1 MFTIKIPSNC
11 SDSAQEIKN
20 IDSETFKQ
28 LLKTKWDE
36 IHDQTDAF
44 RYKINKMRERI
55 VDNRYILLLNP
66 ERGFKR
72 REPEFIDNIH
82 KPYNPDEFNFNK
94 TSSKEHLFT
103 MHENNSTDTHLFL
116 VNVSPISRYHT
127 LLCPSVNRRL
137 PQVVTED
144 SIRLVLDVKCFA
156 QDRDLKIGFNSLCAF
171 ASVNHLHYHMMYE
184 KNTFHV
190 ATDKCVHLKG
200 PLYLINN
207 IVPAF
212 CFQVTKETKTQAVQD
227 IFRLTEY
234 LVSKS
239 IGHNILVT
247 DGEPVV
253 PKCNNVLPECKHVL
267 PECNEMV
274 PSINDVV
281 PRSNDKVPGCIDK
294 VPGCN
299 DMVPRCNDMVPRCND
314 TVPGCKEGGVVR
326 VLVTPRL
333 STAGVKALTS
343 FNVAVL
349 ELSGWF
355 PVFNPEYFDTFSA
368 ADLEQELS
376 KWKLPHFEELS
387 EEVKSLY

>member
-1 MFTIKIPSNC
+1 MFTITIPSNY
-11 SDSAQEIKN
+11 SETAQEIKN
-20 IDSETFKQ
+20 IDSSRFKQ

-36 IHDQTDAF
+36 IHDQPDVF
-44 RYKINKMRERI
+44 RYKVNKMKERI

-66 ERGFKR
+66 DRGFKR
-72 REPEFIDNIH
+72 REPEYIDSIH
-82 KPYNPDEFNFNK
+82 KPYNPNEFNFNK

-103 MHENNSTDTHLFL
+103 MHENNI
-116 VNVSPISRYHT
+116 NVSPISRYHT
-127 LLCPSVNRRL
+127 LLCPSVNKCQ

-144 SIRLVLDVKCFA
+144 SIRLVLEVKFLA
-156 QDRDLKIGFNSLCAF
+156 QDCDLKIGFNSLCAF
-171 ASVNHLHYHMMYE
+171 ASVNHLHYHLMYE

-190 ATDKCVHLKG
+190 ATDKCIHLKG
-200 PLYLINN
+200 PLYIINN

-212 CFQVTKETKTQAVQD
+212 CFQVTKERKIQAVKD

-253 PKCNNVLPECKHVL
+253 SGCMEV
-267 PECNEMV
+267 
-274 PSINDVV
+274 I
-281 PRSNDKVPGCIDK
+281 PGCMH
-294 VPGCN
+294 V
-299 DMVPRCNDMVPRCND
+299 VPRCNDMVPNCND
-314 TVPGCKEGGVVR
+314 EVPGCKDTEVVR

-333 STAGVKALTS
+333 STAGVKMLTS

-355 PVFNPEYFDTFSA
+355 PVFNPEYFDTVSA
-368 ADLEQELS
+368 TDLEKELG
-376 KWKLPHFEELS
+376 KWKLPNFEELCG
-387 EEVKSLY
+387 EVKSLY